1 MHLSSFEGNSLSR
14 QTRWLKLAP
23 QRWSPLKLNKWW
35 KNDTSWLRRKSVI
48 WSLAFWTSVL
58 SAAHRP
64 PIPTAPRPMTPNDLL
79 YIITSR
85 WISIS
90 NSHPTNYPSLF
101 SSNRSKS
108 LALKLYPLRTSQR
121 IFTHCC
127 TTEFRSHDE
136 SFTLLFVPHNKDSRP
151 DQSETNRSI
160 EKHNLRILLLC
171 YRFYTVE
178 KEVSLWHC
186 LRKIASDE
194 Y

>member
-1 MHLSSFEGNSLSR
+1 MAQTSSAKMEPTQTEQVMKKWHLLIETQVGDLISSFLNFSFERSP
-14 QTRWLKLAP
+14 QAP
-23 QRWSPLKLNKWW
+23 
-35 KNDTSWLRRKSVI
+35 
-48 WSLAFWTSVL
+48 
-58 SAAHRP
+58 P
-64 PIPTAPRPMTPNDLL
+64 PAPPRPMSPNDLL

-127 TTEFRSHDE
+127 TTEFRSHAE
-136 SFTLLFVPHNKDSRP
+136 SFTLLFVPHSKDSRP
-151 DQSETNRSI
+151 DQSETSHSI

-171 YRFYTVE
+171 FRFYTVE